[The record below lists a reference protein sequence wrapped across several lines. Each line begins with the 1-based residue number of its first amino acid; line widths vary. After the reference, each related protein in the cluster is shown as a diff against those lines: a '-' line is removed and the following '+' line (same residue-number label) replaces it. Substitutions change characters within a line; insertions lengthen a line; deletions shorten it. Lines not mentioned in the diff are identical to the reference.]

1 MCILLKNAH
10 PLHKVSI
17 IPRGF
22 ALGLTMFFP
31 EEDILTQ
38 TRSQLIDQIGVS
50 LGGRVAEETV
60 YGEIT
65 TGAQDDLEK
74 STKLARRMVTEFGMS
89 DRLGPMTFG
98 KRHEQVFLGR
108 EFGHERDY
116 GEGVATIIDDE
127 VKKLVMEQYQRVK
140 ETLLQYRPHMD
151 EIVKVLLEKET
162 LDRKEVDAII
172 AEVNRRLGLSDDV
185 PKGDDDSAP
194 PPAYTIL
201 DDGKVVIEE
210 KEKVKNDKPEQ
221 SSGGL
226 TPKFA

>member
-1 MCILLKNAH
+1 M
-10 PLHKVSI
+10 
-17 IPRGF
+17 
-22 ALGLTMFFP
+22 
-31 EEDILTQ
+31 
-38 TRSQLIDQIGVS
+38 IDQIGVG
-50 LGGRVAEETV
+50 LGGRVAEEII

-89 DRLGPMTFG
+89 DKLGPMTFG

-116 GEGVATIIDDE
+116 GEGVAAVIDEE
-127 VKKLVMEQYQRVK
+127 VKRIVMEQYERVK
-140 ETLLQYRPHMD
+140 DILQRYRPHMD

-172 AEVNRRLGLSDDV
+172 AEVNKRLGIQDETPKSDDST
-185 PKGDDDSAP
+185 PP
-194 PPAYTIL
+194 PPAYTAL
-201 DDGKVVIEE
+201 DDGKILIEE
-210 KEKVKNDKPEQ
+210 KEKEKVDKPEQ